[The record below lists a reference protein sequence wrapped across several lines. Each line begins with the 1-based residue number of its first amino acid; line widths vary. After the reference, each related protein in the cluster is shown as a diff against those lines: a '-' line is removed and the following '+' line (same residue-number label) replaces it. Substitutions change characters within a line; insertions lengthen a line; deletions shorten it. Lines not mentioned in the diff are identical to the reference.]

1 MNFISNRFKK
11 KFNYLFLI
19 SFLLSFL
26 FSLFAIARHYLF
38 QSNAYDLGLFDQ
50 WLWLSSKGLP
60 PFSSMTGLHMFAD
73 HGAWFLYIAS
83 LVYKFSPSINL
94 LLISQAFALCFTT
107 VPIWFIAKNASLD
120 DSKSFFV
127 CILYLLQPVVFNV
140 NIFDFH
146 PEVWAMPFI
155 ALTYLAERKNKI
167 IIWSILLFIILGTR
181 DGLVLFVI
189 GLGLEQA
196 FKRRLIWAS
205 IALFIGSS
213 WLYLLNNI
221 IYPPLHNRST
231 AIMAIGRYSKL
242 GGDFKEIIQNLYS
255 NPMLIIEQ
263 IDFYD
268 SFFYLLILILPF
280 VFLWKKKSL
289 IVLTSFIPLFLSNIL
304 SEAYAQRTLI
314 HHYSLPFSIIG
325 TVAVIDGFAFN
336 SKNKS
341 YLNIKNNF
349 IWLFL
354 IWGMLSKPWFFT
366 GPYLRRISYTIPFEK
381 VTKLIESNHKV
392 LTTSYFVPHLSQ
404 RQYIRF
410 PESLDEL
417 NSINEYDILLLNKDD
432 PGWGSSKKIQQEFVK
447 KAKLTNWKCELLNKK
462 IDFCQKI
469 N

>member
-1 MNFISNRFKK
+1 M
-11 KFNYLFLI
+11 
-19 SFLLSFL
+19 
-26 FSLFAIARHYLF
+26 
-38 QSNAYDLGLFDQ
+38 
-50 WLWLSSKGLP
+50 
-60 PFSSMTGLHMFAD
+60 
-73 HGAWFLYIAS
+73 
-83 LVYKFSPSINL
+83 
-94 LLISQAFALCFTT
+94 
-107 VPIWFIAKNASLD
+107 
-120 DSKSFFV
+120 
-127 CILYLLQPVVFNV
+127 
-140 NIFDFH
+140 
-146 PEVWAMPFI
+146 
-155 ALTYLAERKNKI
+155 
-167 IIWSILLFIILGTR
+167 
-181 DGLVLFVI
+181 
-189 GLGLEQA
+189 
-196 FKRRLIWAS
+196 
-205 IALFIGSS
+205 
-213 WLYLLNNI
+213 
-221 IYPPLHNRST
+221 
-231 AIMAIGRYSKL
+231 
-242 GGDFKEIIQNLYS
+242 
-255 NPMLIIEQ
+255 
-263 IDFYD
+263 
-268 SFFYLLILILPF
+268 ILILPF

-354 IWGMLSKPWFFT
+354 IWGMLSQNH
-366 GPYLRRISYTIPFEK
+366 GSLQDHILGRISYSIPFEK
-381 VTKLIESNHKV
+381 ITKLIESNHKV

-447 KAKLTNWKCELLNKK
+447 KAKLTNWKCELFNKK